1 MTLRVIGAG
10 WGRTG
15 TASMQIA
22 LERLGFPCH
31 HMREVFSH
39 PEHSGLFLEAAT
51 TTGPFDWERIY
62 ADYAA
67 TVDWPGCAFWREL
80 AEAYPEAKVVLNVR
94 DPQSWFDSYA
104 ATIYRPLT
112 QDAPGNEDAEA
123 WHAMTDEVV
132 LRRSFDGD
140 PHDRTHVTT
149 AFQRHNEAVQAA
161 IPAERLLV
169 YSVAEGWEPLC
180 AFLDRP
186 VPDEPFPHVN
196 DRASWERRHEADD
209 VADDV
214 H

>member
-22 LERLGFPCH
+22 LQRLGFPCH

-39 PEHSGLFLEAAT
+39 PEHSDLFLEAAT
-51 TTGPFDWERIY
+51 TPGPFDWERIY
-62 ADYAA
+62 ADYSA

-80 AEAYPEAKVVLNVR
+80 ADAYPEAKVVLNVR
-94 DPQSWFDSYA
+94 DPESWYESYA
-104 ATIYRPLT
+104 ATIHHPLT
-112 QDAPGNEDAEA
+112 QDDWGDEYEHADA
-123 WHAMTDEVV
+123 WRAMTDEVV
-132 LRRSFDGD
+132 VRRSFDGE
-140 PHDRTHVTT
+140 PHDRAHLTA
-149 AFQRHNEAVQAA
+149 AFQRHNEEVQAA

-169 YSVAEGWEPLC
+169 YSVDQGWEPLC

-196 DRASWERRHEADD
+196 DRASWERRAEAHK
-209 VADDV
+209 AT
-214 H
+214 